1 MRKRLSWILELAL
14 DGARNLF
21 RHKLRSLLTLLGVM
35 FGVGAVVTM
44 MAIGEGAQRTVL
56 KEIEGLGLNNII
68 LDSVPS
74 PGSSREP
81 PPSSSRQSSPVLY
94 NYGLTF
100 RDVQRIQA
108 LFPEASITVS
118 HLVKQKVY
126 QGSQQIDTRV
136 LGVSPDY
143 FNQFQ
148 SSLVKGV
155 LPSELNNLNGHAV
168 AVVTEPVADSLS
180 GLGGA
185 VGKQIRIGGK
195 TISIIGV
202 VRLPSRLGPVGVFMP
217 YITAKRLYGTINAKR
232 ESGSV
237 EFTRTEVGQVI
248 INLSDENI
256 ISDAAQVLLRML
268 AETHSSSDVLV
279 TVPLDLLLS
288 KQRTQRVLN
297 MVLLAIAAI
306 SLLVG
311 GIGIMNIMLAIVTE
325 RIPEIGV
332 RRALG
337 ASQRDIMWQ
346 FLAETV
352 VLSTTGGLLGC
363 LIGFSAVPV
372 ASHFT
377 GWAGVFTPGA
387 VLTALAVSWLV
398 GVVFGLAPAIQA
410 AKLRPVECLRH
421 G

>member
-1 MRKRLSWILELAL
+1 MKKGPGWILELAL

-68 LDSVPS
+68 LDSVPATAA
-74 PGSSREP
+74 SRETP
-81 PPSSSRQSSPVLY
+81 PTTSRRPVLY

-108 LFPEASITVS
+108 LLPQASITIA
-118 HLVKQKVY
+118 HQVKQKVY
-126 QGSQQIDTRV
+126 QGSQRLDTLA
-136 LGVSPDY
+136 LGVAPDY
-143 FNQFQ
+143 FNLFA
-148 SSLVKGV
+148 STLIRGH
-155 LPSELNNLNGHAV
+155 LISEVNNLNGHTV
-168 AVVTEPVADSLS
+168 AVVTEQVAATLS
-180 GLGGA
+180 GLGDA
-185 VGKQIRIGGK
+185 VGKQIRVGGK
-195 TISIIGV
+195 YITIIGV
-202 VRLPSRLGPVGVFMP
+202 VRLPSRLGSAGVFMP
-217 YITAKRLYGTINAKR
+217 YVTARRLFGTTSAKR
-232 ESGSV
+232 ENGSV

-248 INLSDENI
+248 VNLPDEKI
-256 ISDAAQVLLRML
+256 ISDASLVLQRMISQ
-268 AETHSSSDVLV
+268 THSSSDVLV

-311 GIGIMNIMLAIVTE
+311 GIGIMNIMLAVVTE

-332 RRALG
+332 RRAIG
-337 ASQRDIMWQ
+337 ASQVDIMWQ

-352 VLSTTGGLLGC
+352 VLSTSGGLIGC
-363 LIGFSAVPV
+363 LLGLAAVPV
-372 ASHFT
+372 ASQFT
-377 GWAGVFTPGA
+377 GWPGVFTPGA
-387 VLTALAVSWLV
+387 MLTALGVSWLV
-398 GVVFGLAPAIQA
+398 GVIFGLAPAAQA

>member
-1 MRKRLSWILELAL
+1 MNKRPTWILELAV

-74 PGSSREP
+74 TGASRTP
-81 PPSSSRQSSPVLY
+81 QTSSSPRRGPTFY

-100 RDVQRIQA
+100 RDVKRIQA
-108 LFPEASITVS
+108 LLPDSSIMVA

-126 QGSQQIDTRV
+126 QGSQRIDTRV

-143 FNQFQ
+143 FSLFQ
-148 SSLVKGV
+148 SVLVKGR
-155 LPSELNNLNGHAV
+155 LISEVNNVYGHDV
-168 AVVTEPVADSLS
+168 AVVTEQVANSLS
-180 GLGGA
+180 GLGSA
-185 VGKQIRIGGK
+185 VGKQIRIGHNYVR
-195 TISIIGV
+195 IIGV
-202 VRLPSRLGPVGVFMP
+202 VRLPSRLGATGVFMP
-217 YITAKRLYGTINAKR
+217 YVTAKRLFGTTSAKR

-237 EFTRTEVGQVI
+237 EFTRTEVGQVVV
-248 INLSDENI
+248 NLPDEKI
-256 ISDAAQVLLRML
+256 ISDAAQVLQRMISM
-268 AETHSSSDVLV
+268 THSSSDVLV
-279 TVPLDLLLS
+279 TVPLDLLQS

-311 GIGIMNIMLAIVTE
+311 GIGIMNIMLAVVTE

-332 RRALG
+332 RRAIG

-352 VLSTTGGLLGC
+352 VLSTTGGLIGC
-363 LIGFSAVPV
+363 LIGFAAVPA
-372 ASHFT
+372 ASQFT
-377 GWAGVFTPGA
+377 GWPGVVTPGA
-387 VLTALAVSWLV
+387 VITALAVSWLV
-398 GVVFGLAPAIQA
+398 GVIFGLAPAAQA